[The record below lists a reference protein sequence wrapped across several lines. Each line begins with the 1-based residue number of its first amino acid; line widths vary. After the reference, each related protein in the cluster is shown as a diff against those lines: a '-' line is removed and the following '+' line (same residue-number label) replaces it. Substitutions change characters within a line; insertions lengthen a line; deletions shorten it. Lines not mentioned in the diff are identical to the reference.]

1 MRSNALLLASASAVT
16 AQLNDLA
23 LSAGLEFFGT
33 ALGEGNTGDTQYMSI
48 AGDTSEFGQLTPEN
62 GQKWESTEPTRG
74 QFDYSSGDIV
84 PDIAEA
90 NGQITRCHTL
100 TWYSQLPGWGT
111 SPCRPSQRKT
121 EANQKSSVWWQ
132 LLIRGAPRDY

>member
-1 MRSNALLLASASAVT
+1 MRSNALLLASATAVT

-33 ALGEGNTGDTQYMSI
+33 AVGEGNIGDEQYMSI
-48 AGDTSEFGQLTPEN
+48 ATDTSEFGQLTPEN

-74 QFDYSSGDIV
+74 EFDYSSGDVV

-100 TWYSQLPGWGT
+100 TWYSQLPGWGKCLVIVFYT
-111 SPCRPSQRKT
+111 VMGQR
-121 EANQKSSVWWQ
+121 V
-132 LLIRGAPRDY
+132 